1 MATING
7 IFSTKLRGKVG
18 DVVYRV
24 NGQTNTV
31 SQKPSSVSN
40 PKSLSQ
46 QLQRM
51 YMATAAVAY
60 SQMKA
65 ICDHSF
71 EGCSGKQGNQ
81 AEFLRRNVRFLAGQN
96 SSFNLKGNPY
106 MMPNN
111 LQISRGSLVGL
122 GLERI
127 KPLSNDNIGKDVST
141 QKPFSYK
148 GFVFKSNILHKLLNP
163 YGGNAAVG
171 KGGNLHLPTV
181 KEFCD
186 AFGINIGS
194 QITFVLNYVPESYS
208 TFAFESETQLETR
221 FKYCRIVLKNDFP
234 TIPMFV
240 PSVTDDGTLEGN
252 AMILSFDE
260 TVIDKEKSEN
270 WDNIRIAFDDD
281 ASISQ
286 YCFAYST
293 FDVAANGASVI
304 DITGN
309 NACGNAII
317 SYQQNS
323 KWLRSSEKLLVWTED
338 ELGNR
343 DNVVRS
349 YSPNDPKYL
358 NNAVPEIHVG
368 KV

>member
-71 EGCSGKQGNQ
+71 EGMSGKKGNQ

-106 MMPNN
+106 MVPNY
-111 LQISRGSLVGL
+111 LQISKGSLVGL
-122 GLERI
+122 GLQTLEPYHQ
-127 KPLSNDNIGKDVST
+127 KLGTPIGGST
-141 QKPFSYK
+141 PFDFK
-148 GFVFKSNILHKLLNP
+148 GAYYSSAVLNALITK
-163 YGGNAAVG
+163 GANAAEIIARDFTS
-171 KGGNLHLPTV
+171 PTV

-186 AFGINIGS
+186 AFGINYGS
-194 QITFVLNYVPESYS
+194 QITFVLNYVPQNYS
-208 TFAFESETQLETR
+208 TFEFEREIQLETR
-221 FKYCRIVLKNDFP
+221 FKYCRIVLKASALDAPLFTVSN
-234 TIPMFV
+234 
-240 PSVTDDGTLEGN
+240 TDSGDATTG
-252 AMILSFDE
+252 MIRMLSFKDE
-260 TVIDKEKSEN
+260 SIDKEASEN
-270 WDNIRIAFDDD
+270 WDNIRIIYNDVDKVFG
-281 ASISQ
+281 
-286 YCFAYST
+286 FAYST
-293 FDVAANGASVI
+293 YDLAEEDNDFSFSNS
-304 DITGN
+304 N
-309 NACGNAII
+309 NISGNAIV
-317 SYQQNS
+317 SYKQDT
-323 KWLRSSEKLLVWTED
+323 KWLRSTEKLLIWCPSEI
-338 ELGNR
+338 GAR

-358 NNAVPEIHVG
+358 NNAV
-368 KV
+368 K

>member
-71 EGCSGKQGNQ
+71 EGMSGKQGNQ

-106 MMPNN
+106 MVPNY
-111 LQISRGSLVGL
+111 LQISKGSLQSMA
-122 GLERI
+122 LEEIRPI
-127 KPLSNDNIGKDVST
+127 SSTIGKDPLTNKDFKYTGVAYRSSILNQLIT
-141 QKPFSYK
+141 KGASAKQIPVN
-148 GFVFKSNILHKLLNP
+148 GFV
-163 YGGNAAVG
+163 G
-171 KGGNLHLPTV
+171 PTV
-181 KEFCD
+181 KQFCD
-186 AFGINIGS
+186 AFGINYGS
-194 QITFVLNYVPESYS
+194 QITFVLNYVPMLNAE
-208 TFAFESETQLETR
+208 FEFEREKQLESR
-221 FKYCRIVLKNDFP
+221 FKYCRIVLKADKLDLPLFEVS
-234 TIPMFV
+234 TA
-240 PSVTDDGTLEGN
+240 DGENGDGN
-252 AMILSFDE
+252 IRMLSFE
-260 TVIDKEKSEN
+260 PTVIDKESSEN
-270 WDNIRIAFDDD
+270 WDHIRVIYDD
-281 ASISQ
+281 ADGLNKEVFSFG
-286 YCFAYST
+286 YTCFDLLHNEGD
-293 FDVAANGASVI
+293 FNV
-304 DITGN
+304 TGN
-309 NACGNAII
+309 NVCGNAII
-317 SYQQNS
+317 SYKQES
-323 KWLRSSEKLLVWTED
+323 KWLRSTEKLLVWTDD
-338 ELGNR
+338 EIGNR

-358 NNAVPEIHVG
+358 NNAA
-368 KV
+368 K

>member
-31 SQKPSSVSN
+31 SQKPSTVSN

-71 EGCSGKQGNQ
+71 EGMSGKQGNQ

-122 GLERI
+122 GLESLA
-127 KPLSNDNIGKDVST
+127 PYANDNIGQDVIT
-141 QKPFSYK
+141 TKAFAYK
-148 GFVFKSNILHKLLNP
+148 GFVFKSRTLHKLLNP
-163 YGGNAAVG
+163 YGSGEEPVT
-171 KGGNLHLPTV
+171 KGGDLHIPTV

-194 QITFVLNYVPESYS
+194 QITFVLNYVPQNYS
-208 TFAFESETQLETR
+208 TFEFERETQLETR
-221 FKYCRIVLKNDFP
+221 FKYCRIVLKNDNP
-234 TIPMFV
+234 SIPMFI
-240 PSVTDDGTLEGN
+240 PSVTDDGSLEGKVI
-252 AMILSFDE
+252 MLSFDE

-270 WDNIRIAFDDD
+270 WDNIRILFDSVD
-281 ASISQ
+281 SKQ
-286 YCFAYST
+286 YGFAYST
-293 FDVAANGASVI
+293 YDVAADGIAITGI
-304 DITGN
+304 DGN

-317 SYQQNS
+317 SYKQDT
-323 KWLRSSEKLLVWTED
+323 KWLRSSEKLLIWTTD
-338 ELGNR
+338 ELGAR
-343 DNVVRS
+343 GNVVRS

-358 NNAVPEIHVG
+358 NNAD
-368 KV
+368 K

>member
-31 SQKPSSVSN
+31 SQKPSSVTN
-40 PKSLSQ
+40 PKSMAQ

-51 YMATAAVAY
+51 YMSTAAIAY

-71 EGCSGKQGNQ
+71 EGVSGKQGNQ

-96 SSFNLKGNPY
+96 SAFNLKGNPY

-111 LQISRGSLVGL
+111 LIISKGSLVGL
-122 GLERI
+122 GLESI
-127 KPLSNDNIGKDVST
+127 KPLSNDNIGKDIST

-148 GFVFKSNILHKLLNP
+148 GFVFKSDILHKLLNP
-163 YGGNAAVG
+163 YGGNTAAG

-194 QITFVLNYVPESYS
+194 QITFVLNYVPQNYS
-208 TFAFESETQLETR
+208 TFEFESETQLETR
-221 FKYCRIVLKNDFP
+221 FKYCRIVLKNDYP

-240 PSVTDDGTLEGN
+240 PTVTEDGTLEGN
-252 AMILSFDE
+252 AMMLSFDE
-260 TVIDKEKSEN
+260 TVIDEEKSEN
-270 WDNIRIAFDDD
+270 WDNIRIVFDDVHD
-281 ASISQ
+281 NQ
-286 YCFAYST
+286 YTFGYST
-293 FDVAANGASVI
+293 FDVAADGVSII
-304 DITGN
+304 DVTGN

-323 KWLRSSEKLLVWTED
+323 KWLRSSEKLLVWTGD
-338 ELGNR
+338 EIGNR
-343 DNVVRS
+343 DNIVRS

-358 NNAVPEIHVG
+358 NNATPSIHVG

>member
-46 QLQRM
+46 QFQRM
-51 YMATAAVAY
+51 YMATAAIAY

-71 EGCSGKQGNQ
+71 ESVSGKQGNQ

-96 SSFNLKGNPY
+96 SAFNLKGNPY
-106 MMPNN
+106 MMPNY
-111 LQISRGSLVGL
+111 LTISKGSLVSL
-122 GLERI
+122 GLESL
-127 KPLSNDNIGKDVST
+127 KPKVKDNIGKDINT
-141 QKPFSYK
+141 QKPFAYK
-148 GFVFKSNILHKLLNP
+148 GFLFKSTTLHKLLIP
-163 YGGNAAVG
+163 YDGNVIGA
-171 KGGNLHLPTV
+171 KGGKLHIPTV

-194 QITFVLNYVPESYS
+194 QITFVLNYVPQNYS
-208 TFAFESETQLETR
+208 SFTFESETQLETR

-234 TIPMFV
+234 TVPMFV
-240 PSVTDDGTLEGN
+240 PSITDDGTLEGD
-252 AMILSFDE
+252 AHILSFDE
-260 TVIDKEKSEN
+260 SVIDKEKSEN
-270 WDNIRIAFDDD
+270 WDNIRIVFDDVD
-281 ASISQ
+281 ANQ
-286 YCFAYST
+286 YTFGYST
-293 FDVAANGASVI
+293 FDLAESDGDVYAES
-304 DITGN
+304 GN

-317 SYQQNS
+317 SYKQDT
-323 KWLRSSEKLLVWTED
+323 KWLRSSEKLLVWTGD
-338 ELGNR
+338 EIGNR

-358 NNAVPEIHVG
+358 NNAD
-368 KV
+368 K

>member
-40 PKSLSQ
+40 PKSLPQ

-60 SQMKA
+60 SQMRA

-71 EGCSGKQGNQ
+71 EGVSGKQGNQ

-96 SSFNLKGNPY
+96 SAFNLKGNPY

-111 LQISRGSLVGL
+111 LIISKGSLVGL
-122 GLERI
+122 GIESLNTCI
-127 KPLSNDNIGKDVST
+127 KSDIGKDVST
-141 QKPFSYK
+141 QKAFSYK
-148 GFVFKSNILHKLLNP
+148 GFVFKSTTLHKLLNP
-163 YGGNAAVG
+163 YGGDTPAA
-171 KGGNLHLPTV
+171 KGGNLHIPTV

-194 QITFVLNYVPESYS
+194 QITFVLNYVPQNYS
-208 TFAFESETQLETR
+208 TFEFETETQNETR
-221 FKYCRIVLKNDFP
+221 FKYCRIVLKNDYP
-234 TIPMFV
+234 SIPMFV
-240 PSVTDDGTLEGN
+240 PSVTADGTLEGEVK
-252 AMILSFDE
+252 MLSFDE

-270 WDNIRIAFDDD
+270 WDNIRIVFD
-281 ASISQ
+281 ANHANQ
-286 YCFAYST
+286 YTFGYST
-293 FDVAANGASVI
+293 FDLAEVDGDPYAV
-304 DITGN
+304 TGN
-309 NACGNAII
+309 NACGNAIV
-317 SYQQNS
+317 SYKQDS
-323 KWLRSSEKLLVWTED
+323 KWLRSSEKLLVWTGD
-338 ELGNR
+338 EIGNR

-358 NNAVPEIHVG
+358 NNAS
-368 KV
+368 K

>member
-71 EGCSGKQGNQ
+71 EGMSGKQGNQ
-81 AEFLRRNVRFLAGQN
+81 AEFLRRNVRFLAGQS

-106 MMPNN
+106 MMPNY
-111 LQISRGSLVGL
+111 LQISKGSLKSMALKIDGPVNG
-122 GLERI
+122 
-127 KPLSNDNIGKDVST
+127 NVGKDPLTNKDFTFMGVL
-141 QKPFSYK
+141 FSSSILNK
-148 GFVFKSNILHKLLNP
+148 LITKGASAKQIPVNGFVGPS
-163 YGGNAAVG
+163 
-171 KGGNLHLPTV
+171 V

-186 AFGINIGS
+186 AFGINYGS
-194 QITFVLNYVPESYS
+194 QITFVLNYVPQQCSEF
-208 TFAFESETQLETR
+208 TFESETQLETR
-221 FKYCRIVLKNDFP
+221 FKYCRIVLKADKLDLPLFEIS
-234 TIPMFV
+234 TA
-240 PSVTDDGTLEGN
+240 DGENGDGN
-252 AMILSFDE
+252 IRMLSFE
-260 TVIDKEKSEN
+260 PSVIDKEASEN
-270 WDNIRIAFDDD
+270 WDHIRVILDPTRPVGSEVF
-281 ASISQ
+281 S
-286 YCFAYST
+286 FAYSSYDLYNEEGD
-293 FDVAANGASVI
+293 FSL
-304 DITGN
+304 TGN
-309 NACGNAII
+309 NICGNAII
-317 SYQQNS
+317 SYKQDS
-323 KWLRSSEKLLVWTED
+323 KWLRSTEKLLVWTVD
-338 ELGNR
+338 EIGNR

-358 NNAVPEIHVG
+358 NNAV
-368 KV
+368 K

>member
-46 QLQRM
+46 QTQRM

-71 EGCSGKQGNQ
+71 ESASGKKGNQ

-96 SSFNLKGNPY
+96 SSFNLKGNQY

-111 LQISRGSLVGL
+111 LIISKGSLVGL
-122 GLERI
+122 GLESLN
-127 KPLSNDNIGKDVST
+127 PYANDNVGKDVST

-148 GFVFKSNILHKLLNP
+148 GFVFKSEILQKLLNP
-163 YGGNAAVG
+163 YGEGASS
-171 KGGNLHLPTV
+171 KGANLHLPTV

-194 QITFVLNYVPESYS
+194 QITFVLNYVPQNYS
-208 TFAFESETQLETR
+208 TFEFERETQLETR
-221 FKYCRIVLKNDFP
+221 FKYCRIVLKNDLP
-234 TIPMFV
+234 SVPMFV
-240 PSVTDDGTLEGN
+240 PSVTVDGTLEGEVR
-252 AMILSFDE
+252 MLSFDE
-260 TVIDKEKSEN
+260 SVIDVEKSEN
-270 WDNIRIAFDDD
+270 WDNIRILFENTT
-281 ASISQ
+281 SNQ
-286 YCFAYST
+286 YGFAYST
-293 FDVAANGASVI
+293 YDVAADGVAIADI
-304 DITGN
+304 DGN

-317 SYQQNS
+317 SYKRDSN
-323 KWLRSSEKLLVWTED
+323 WLRSTEKLLVWTVD
-338 ELGNR
+338 EIGNR

-358 NNAVPEIHVG
+358 NNAA
-368 KV
+368 K

>member
-51 YMATAAVAY
+51 YMATAAIAY

-71 EGCSGKQGNQ
+71 EGVSGKQGNQ

-96 SSFNLKGNPY
+96 SGFNLKGNPY
-106 MMPNN
+106 MMPNY
-111 LQISRGSLVGL
+111 LQISKGSLKSMA
-122 GLERI
+122 LESINPMRGN
-127 KPLSNDNIGKDVST
+127 LGKDPLTNKDFNFMGVLFKSSILNELIT
-141 QKPFSYK
+141 KGADATK
-148 GFVFKSNILHKLLNP
+148 INTMGFV
-163 YGGNAAVG
+163 G
-171 KGGNLHLPTV
+171 PTV

-186 AFGINIGS
+186 AFGIKYGS
-194 QITFVLNYVPESYS
+194 QITFVLNYVPQLCSEF
-208 TFAFESETQLETR
+208 TFESETQLETR
-221 FKYCRIVLKNDFP
+221 FKYCRIVLKADKLDLPLFQVS
-234 TIPMFV
+234 T
-240 PSVTDDGTLEGN
+240 TDGQNGEGN
-252 AMILSFDE
+252 ICMLSFE
-260 TVIDKEKSEN
+260 SAVIDKESSEN
-270 WDNIRIAFDDD
+270 YDNIRVVLDDTLGVEK
-281 ASISQ
+281 AVFS
-286 YCFAYST
+286 FAYSSY
-293 FDVAANGASVI
+293 DLYNDSGDLSLS
-304 DITGN
+304 GN
-309 NACGNAII
+309 NVCGNAIV
-317 SYQQNS
+317 SYKQDS
-323 KWLRSSEKLLVWTED
+323 KWLRSTEKLLVWTED
-338 ELGNR
+338 ELGAR

-358 NNAVPEIHVG
+358 NNAD
-368 KV
+368 K

>member
-71 EGCSGKQGNQ
+71 EDASGKKGNQ
-81 AEFLRRNVRFLAGQN
+81 AEFLRRNVRLLAGQN

-106 MMPNN
+106 MVPNY
-111 LQISRGSLVGL
+111 LQISKGSLKSMA
-122 GLERI
+122 LEELR
-127 KPLSNDNIGKDVST
+127 PVTFTLGKDPLTNKDFNYTGVAFRSSILNRLIT
-141 QKPFSYK
+141 KGASAKEIPVN
-148 GFVFKSNILHKLLNP
+148 GFV
-163 YGGNAAVG
+163 G
-171 KGGNLHLPTV
+171 PTV

-186 AFGINIGS
+186 AFGINYGS
-194 QITFVLNYVPESYS
+194 QITFVLNYVPMLNTEFVWETEKELES
-208 TFAFESETQLETR
+208 R
-221 FKYCRIVLKNDFP
+221 FKYCRIVLK
-234 TIPMFV
+234 
-240 PSVTDDGTLEGN
+240 TDRLDNPLFKIDTTTGENGEGN
-252 AMILSFDE
+252 IRMLSFE
-260 TVIDKEKSEN
+260 TTYLDTEKSQN
-270 WDNIRIAFDDD
+270 WDNIRIIYDD
-281 ASISQ
+281 ADGANLGVFS
-286 YCFAYST
+286 FGYST
-293 FDVAANGASVI
+293 FDLLHNNGDFNV
-304 DITGN
+304 TGN
-309 NACGNAII
+309 NVCGNAII
-317 SYQQNS
+317 SYKKDS
-323 KWLRSSEKLLVWTED
+323 KWLRSTEKLLVWTDD
-338 ELGNR
+338 EIGNR

-358 NNAVPEIHVG
+358 NNAV
-368 KV
+368 K

>member
-31 SQKPSSVSN
+31 SQKPSNVSN
-40 PKSLSQ
+40 PKSLPQ

-60 SQMKA
+60 SQMRA

-71 EGCSGKQGNQ
+71 EGVSGKQGNQ

-96 SSFNLKGNPY
+96 SAFNLKGNPY
-106 MMPNN
+106 MMPND
-111 LQISRGSLVGL
+111 LIISKGSLVGL
-122 GLERI
+122 GLESLRPMV
-127 KPLSNDNIGKDVST
+127 KTNIGKDVST
-141 QKPFSYK
+141 QKPFAYK
-148 GFVFKSNILHKLLNP
+148 GYVFKSKTLHKLLNP
-163 YGGNAAVG
+163 FGGDAAAG

-194 QITFVLNYVPESYS
+194 QITFVLNYVPQNYS

-221 FKYCRIVLKNDFP
+221 FKYCRIVLKNDYP
-234 TIPMFV
+234 SVPMFV
-240 PSVTDDGTLEGN
+240 PSVTADGTLEGD
-252 AMILSFDE
+252 AKMLSFDA
-260 TVIDKEKSEN
+260 TVIDEEKSEN
-270 WDNIRIAFDDD
+270 WDNIRIVFDDVD
-281 ASISQ
+281 ANQ
-286 YCFAYST
+286 YTFGYST
-293 FDVAANGASVI
+293 FDLAESDGDVHAE
-304 DITGN
+304 TGN
-309 NACGNAII
+309 NGCGNAII
-317 SYQQNS
+317 SYKQDS
-323 KWLRSSEKLLVWTED
+323 KWLRSSEKLIVWTGD
-338 ELGNR
+338 EIGNR

-349 YSPNDPKYL
+349 YSPNEPKYL
-358 NNAVPEIHVG
+358 NNAD
-368 KV
+368 K